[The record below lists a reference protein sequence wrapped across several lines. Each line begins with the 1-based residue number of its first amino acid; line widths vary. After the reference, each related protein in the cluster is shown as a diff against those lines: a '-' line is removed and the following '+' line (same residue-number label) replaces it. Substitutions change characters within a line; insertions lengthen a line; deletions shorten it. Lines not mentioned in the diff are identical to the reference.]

1 MKIGIGGEKMEY
13 KKVPIQEKY
22 SLSIEEATEYF
33 GIGSKTLRKILK
45 DDPKANF
52 IIMIGSHIRI
62 KRKAFGKVLD
72 QIHSV

>member
-1 MKIGIGGEKMEY
+1 MKIEIGGEKMEY

-52 IIMIGSHIRI
+52 FLS
-62 KRKAFGKVLD
+62 
-72 QIHSV
+72 